1 MGSLFKRLWLNK
13 SVINK
18 EACKYVGF
26 TYTLWAFA
34 SLFNPLDCVF
44 DATTTFGCKMLFGLI
59 TLLVVTLL
67 AVVVAAIVVLC
78 SNRNTVFTTKTNRKV
93 IVQYGD
99 MYSPDVIEKGYQGR
113 RNVVVSVNRCFDT
126 IVDDNVVSCST
137 QHGRVMKE
145 LYQSKMY
152 DEVTLNKVLQ
162 QSLNGNQY
170 EELKSADKPEGN
182 LKRYPCGT
190 VAELRI
196 SNELTY
202 FFLGLSTYDNHLT
215 ASTTKEEYILAF
227 QKLIEF
233 CNARSQ
239 GYPVVLHLMGT
250 GLSRANISHEE
261 ALNYMISALRINMD
275 IINCDFHIVVW
286 KGMKDKVSIKNI

>member
-1 MGSLFKRLWLNK
+1 MESLFKRLWLNK
-13 SVINK
+13 SVIK
-18 EACKYVGF
+18 QEACKYVGF
-26 TYTLWAFA
+26 VYTLWAFA

-44 DATTTFGCKMLFGLI
+44 DTTTTFGCKMLFGLFV
-59 TLLVVTLL
+59 LLSVTFL
-67 AVVVAAIVVLC
+67 ASIVAIIVVLC
-78 SNRNTVFTTKTNRKV
+78 SNKNTVFITKTNHKIV
-93 IVQYGD
+93 VQYGD

-113 RNVVVSVNRCFDT
+113 RNVIVSVNRCFDT
-126 IVDDNVVSCST
+126 IVDDNLVSSST
-137 QHGRVMKE
+137 QHGRVMKD

-170 EELKSADKPEGN
+170 EALKSADKPEGN

-250 GLSRANISHEE
+250 GLSRANISHKE
-261 ALNYMISALRINMD
+261 ALIYMISALRINMD

-286 KGMKDKVSIKNI
+286 EEMKDKISIKNI